1 MKQLP
6 LTGANSV
13 QGHSNPINQTACL
26 RLHTDVVTLVRQ
38 YIEAH
43 PDIRDDRSRWV
54 EGMGWDQTKWP
65 GQVFPTAV
73 CAIHRTLLV
82 ASSH

>member
-1 MKQLP
+1 MKVTSILSSQIARPHL
-6 LTGANSV
+6 
-13 QGHSNPINQTACL
+13 C
-26 RLHTDVVTLVRQ
+26 TDVVVLVRQ

-73 CAIHRTLLV
+73 CAIHGILLV
-82 ASSH
+82 ANSR